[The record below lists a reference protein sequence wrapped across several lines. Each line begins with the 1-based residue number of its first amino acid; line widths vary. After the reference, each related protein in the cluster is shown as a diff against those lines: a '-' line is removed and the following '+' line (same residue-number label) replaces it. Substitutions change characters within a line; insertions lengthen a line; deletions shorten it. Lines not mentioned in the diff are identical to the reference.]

1 MVNIIEQLTQ
11 SFTDAISTMILYLPS
26 IIAALIILLIGWIAG
41 RIVGKLVGKL
51 LERFGLNKIVDKTFV
66 GEMLKRAEIT
76 AVGFFEGIVRWFIY
90 IIFIMAA
97 LSILGG
103 NLLSVFMQNIAL
115 YIPHLVVGL
124 VALIVGL
131 LLVNMIM
138 KLIEA
143 QLKESNVPFA
153 NIIGLLLKA
162 ILVLV
167 VIVFALDQLLIDTTV
182 IYTFLNPLGWG
193 IALGLAIAIG
203 IAVGWGSKESI
214 QKYINEN
221 IKNKM

>member
-1 MVNIIEQLTQ
+1 MVDIIGQLTQ
-11 SFTDAISTMILYLPS
+11 SFTDAISTMIEYLPT

-51 LERFGLNKIVDKTFV
+51 LDKAELNKIVDKTFV
-66 GEMLKRAEIT
+66 GDMLKRSEIT
-76 AVGFFEGIVRWFIY
+76 AVGFFSAIIRWFIY

-103 NLLSVFMQNIAL
+103 NLLSSFMAQIAL
-115 YIPHLVVGL
+115 YIPHLVVG
-124 VALIVGL
+124 VIALIVGL
-131 LLVNMIM
+131 LVINIIM
-138 KLIEA
+138 KLVES
-143 QLKESNVPFA
+143 QLKESNIPFA
-153 NIIGLLLKA
+153 GIISLLFKA
-162 ILVLV
+162 ILFLV
-167 VIVFALDQLLIDTTV
+167 VIVFALDQLLIDTTI

-203 IAVGWGSKESI
+203 ISVGWGSKESV

-221 IKNKM
+221 FKNKM